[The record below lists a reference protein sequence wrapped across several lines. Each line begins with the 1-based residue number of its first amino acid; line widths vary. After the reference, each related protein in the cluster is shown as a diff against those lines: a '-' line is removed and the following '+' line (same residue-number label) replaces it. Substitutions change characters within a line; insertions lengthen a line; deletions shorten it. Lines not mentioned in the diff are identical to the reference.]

1 MIRLLLTI
9 NRTGM
14 DDKDYYTGEI
24 TWNIPANVREE
35 IATLAEYRHR
45 VKVLKQNPEDV
56 YMRILNKELEKII
69 LHGK

>member
-1 MIRLLLTI
+1 MQLIT
-9 NRTGM
+9 
-14 DDKDYYTGEI
+14 DKDYYTGEI
-24 TWNIPANVREE
+24 VWNIPANVREE
-35 IATLAEYRHR
+35 IATLADYRYR

>member
-1 MIRLLLTI
+1 
-9 NRTGM
+9 M

-24 TWNIPANVREE
+24 VWNIPANVREE
-35 IATLAEYRHR
+35 IATLADYRYR